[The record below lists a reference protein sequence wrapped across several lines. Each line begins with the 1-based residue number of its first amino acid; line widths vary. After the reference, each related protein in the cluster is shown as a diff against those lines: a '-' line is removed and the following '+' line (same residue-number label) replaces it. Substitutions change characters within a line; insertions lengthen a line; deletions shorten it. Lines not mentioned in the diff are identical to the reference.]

1 MSASTSAST
10 IVEKICKNQGWQPAT
25 ERAMHGSGLVQAA
38 LSTILSML
46 GNRGLIPVIKVL
58 REPAYA
64 PGSHSIRI
72 LQINN
77 SSHWCW
83 SDCRRGFWA
92 LLLGLWVQSVLAVNM
107 DDLYVAEVLVNSQDD
122 AQLVGGARAGLL
134 QVLVRVSGTRAIEGS
149 PQVVASLQHPESY
162 YYQYSFE
169 STDRTLQFGDAQVP
183 ARILRLTFEP
193 SAIAR
198 LLRQA
203 GFPIWGSNRPSVLA
217 WIAVSDGS
225 SRRLL
230 AEQDASQLPAA
241 LNIHA
246 KFRGV
251 PVLYPLLD
259 LEDANQLSSAEVW
272 GAFQSKIE
280 QASARYN
287 PDVVLSG
294 RIQRDPMGRWVGFWS
309 YKLDE
314 NWLEYDNSGFS
325 EDDLMADLVDHL
337 ADDLAARYALDSSQ
351 GSILVSVDGIDSL
364 EDYAR
369 VSQYLESLAPVL
381 KSVVVGVRGSE
392 LRLRLVTEG
401 QSQQLIEII
410 QLDEKMLLENDGSLI
425 RGDGALHYR
434 WLL

>member
-1 MSASTSAST
+1 M
-10 IVEKICKNQGWQPAT
+10 
-25 ERAMHGSGLVQAA
+25 
-38 LSTILSML
+38 
-46 GNRGLIPVIKVL
+46 
-58 REPAYA
+58 
-64 PGSHSIRI
+64 PGRYIIRM

-77 SSHWCW
+77 SSFCYGSGW
-83 SDCRRGFWA
+83 RQGLLA
-92 LLLGLWVQSVLAVNM
+92 LVLSLWIQSVSAVNVE
-107 DDLYVAEVLVNSQDD
+107 DLYVAEVLVNSQDD
-122 AQLVGGARAGLL
+122 AQLVNGARAGLL
-134 QVLVRVSGTRAIEGS
+134 QVLVRVSGSRAIEGS
-149 PQVVASLQHPESY
+149 PQVTASLQHPESY

-169 STDRTLQFGDAQVP
+169 STDRMLQIGDEQVP

-203 GFPIWGSNRPSVLA
+203 GFPVWGSNRPSVLA
-217 WIAVSDGS
+217 WLAVSDGS

-230 AEQDASQLPAA
+230 SEQDTSQLPAA

-259 LEDANQLSSAEVW
+259 LEDASQLSSAEVW
-272 GAFQSKIE
+272 GAFLGRVE
-280 QASARYN
+280 QASARYK

-294 RIQRDPMGRWVGFWS
+294 RIQQDPMGRWLGFWS
-309 YKLDE
+309 YQLDD
-314 NWLEYDNSGFS
+314 NWREFDNSGFS
-325 EDDLMADLVDHL
+325 EDELMADMVDHL
-337 ADDLAARYALDSSQ
+337 VDDLAARYALDSSR
-351 GSILVSVDGIDSL
+351 GSILVSVDGIDDL
-364 EDYAR
+364 DDYAQ

-381 KSVVVGVRGSE
+381 NSAVVAVSGRE

-410 QLDEKMLLENDGSLI
+410 QLDDKMLLVSDGSLI

>member
-1 MSASTSAST
+1 M
-10 IVEKICKNQGWQPAT
+10 
-25 ERAMHGSGLVQAA
+25 
-38 LSTILSML
+38 
-46 GNRGLIPVIKVL
+46 
-58 REPAYA
+58 
-64 PGSHSIRI
+64 

-77 SSHWCW
+77 SSFCYGSGW
-83 SDCRRGFWA
+83 RQGLLA
-92 LLLGLWVQSVLAVNM
+92 LVLSLWIQSVSAVNVE
-107 DDLYVAEVLVNSQDD
+107 DLYVAEVLVNSQDD
-122 AQLVGGARAGLL
+122 AQLVNGARAGLL
-134 QVLVRVSGTRAIEGS
+134 QVLVRVSGSRAIEGS
-149 PQVVASLQHPESY
+149 PQVTASLQHPESY

-169 STDRTLQFGDAQVP
+169 STDRMLQIGDEQVP

-203 GFPIWGSNRPSVLA
+203 GFPVWGSNRPSVLA
-217 WIAVSDGS
+217 WLAVSDGS

-230 AEQDASQLPAA
+230 SEQDTSQLPAA
-241 LNIHA
+241 LNTHA

-259 LEDANQLSSAEVW
+259 LEDASQLSSAEVW
-272 GAFQSKIE
+272 GAFLGRVE
-280 QASARYN
+280 QASARYK

-294 RIQRDPMGRWVGFWS
+294 RIQQDPMGRWLGFWS
-309 YKLDE
+309 YQLDD
-314 NWLEYDNSGFS
+314 NWREFDNSGFS
-325 EDDLMADLVDHL
+325 EDELMADMVDHL
-337 ADDLAARYALDSSQ
+337 VDDLAARYALDSSR
-351 GSILVSVDGIDSL
+351 GSILVSVDGIDDL
-364 EDYAR
+364 DDYAQ

-381 KSVVVGVRGSE
+381 NSAVVAVSGRE

-410 QLDEKMLLENDGSLI
+410 QLDDKMLLVSDGSLI

>member
-1 MSASTSAST
+1 M
-10 IVEKICKNQGWQPAT
+10 
-25 ERAMHGSGLVQAA
+25 
-38 LSTILSML
+38 
-46 GNRGLIPVIKVL
+46 
-58 REPAYA
+58 
-64 PGSHSIRI
+64 

-77 SSHWCW
+77 SSFCYGSGW
-83 SDCRRGFWA
+83 RQGLLA
-92 LLLGLWVQSVLAVNM
+92 LVLSLWIQSVSAVNVE
-107 DDLYVAEVLVNSQDD
+107 DLYVAEVLVNSQDD
-122 AQLVGGARAGLL
+122 AQLVNGARAGLL
-134 QVLVRVSGTRAIEGS
+134 QVLVRVSGSRAIEGS
-149 PQVVASLQHPESY
+149 PQVTASLQHPESY

-169 STDRTLQFGDAQVP
+169 STDRMLQIGDEQVP

-203 GFPIWGSNRPSVLA
+203 GFPVWGSNRPSVLA
-217 WIAVSDGS
+217 WLAVSDGS

-230 AEQDASQLPAA
+230 SEQDTSQLPSA
-241 LNIHA
+241 LNTHA

-259 LEDANQLSSAEVW
+259 LEDASQLSSAEVW
-272 GAFQSKIE
+272 GAFLGRVE
-280 QASARYN
+280 QASARYK

-294 RIQRDPMGRWVGFWS
+294 RIQQDPMGRWLGFWS
-309 YKLDE
+309 YQLDD
-314 NWLEYDNSGFS
+314 NWREFDNSGFS
-325 EDDLMADLVDHL
+325 EDELMADMVDHL
-337 ADDLAARYALDSSQ
+337 VDDLAARYALDSSR
-351 GSILVSVDGIDSL
+351 GSILVSVDGIDDL
-364 EDYAR
+364 DDYAQ

-381 KSVVVGVRGSE
+381 NSAVVAVSGRE

-410 QLDEKMLLENDGSLI
+410 QLDDKMLLVSDGSLI

>member
-1 MSASTSAST
+1 M
-10 IVEKICKNQGWQPAT
+10 
-25 ERAMHGSGLVQAA
+25 
-38 LSTILSML
+38 
-46 GNRGLIPVIKVL
+46 
-58 REPAYA
+58 
-64 PGSHSIRI
+64 PGRYIIRM

-77 SSHWCW
+77 SSFCYGSGW
-83 SDCRRGFWA
+83 RQGLLA
-92 LLLGLWVQSVLAVNM
+92 LVLSLWIQSVSAVNVE
-107 DDLYVAEVLVNSQDD
+107 DLYVAEVLVNSQDD
-122 AQLVGGARAGLL
+122 AQLVNGARAGLL
-134 QVLVRVSGTRAIEGS
+134 QVLVRVSGSRAIESS
-149 PQVVASLQHPESY
+149 PQVTASLQHPESY

-169 STDRTLQFGDAQVP
+169 STDRMLQIGDEQVP

-203 GFPIWGSNRPSVLA
+203 GFPVWGSNRPSVLA
-217 WIAVSDGS
+217 WLAVSDGS

-230 AEQDASQLPAA
+230 SEQDTSQLPAA
-241 LNIHA
+241 LNTHA

-259 LEDANQLSSAEVW
+259 LEDASQLSSAEVW
-272 GAFQSKIE
+272 GAFLGRVE
-280 QASARYN
+280 QASARYK

-294 RIQRDPMGRWVGFWS
+294 RIQQDPMGRWLGFWS
-309 YKLDE
+309 YQLDD
-314 NWLEYDNSGFS
+314 NWREFDNSGFS
-325 EDDLMADLVDHL
+325 EDELMADMVDHL
-337 ADDLAARYALDSSQ
+337 VDDLAARYALDSSR
-351 GSILVSVDGIDSL
+351 GSILVSVDGIDDL
-364 EDYAR
+364 DDYAQ

-381 KSVVVGVRGSE
+381 NSAVVAVSGRE

-410 QLDEKMLLENDGSLI
+410 QLDDKMLLVSDGSLI